1 MPAVESLYREE
12 LQAAGVHIVG
22 VSQFNTTEA
31 ETVAF
36 VERNGLTFPNVYDES
51 AQLATAYGISGV
63 PTYVFLDKEG
73 RIAPPQRRRPRRGLD
88 SILAE
93 RPAGGV
99 SAPQRKR

>member
-1 MPAVESLYREE
+1 MPAVDALYREE

-73 RIAPPQRRRPRRGLD
+73 RIAHRSAGARGVALIQSWLND
-88 SILAE
+88 LLAE
-93 RPAGGV
+93 
-99 SAPQRKR
+99 

>member
-73 RIAPPQRRRPRRGLD
+73 RIAHRSAGARGVALIQSWLND
-88 SILAE
+88 LLAE
-93 RPAGGV
+93 
-99 SAPQRKR
+99 

>member
-73 RIAPPQRRRPRRGLD
+73 RIAHRSAGARGVALIQSRLND
-88 SILAE
+88 LLAE
-93 RPAGGV
+93 
-99 SAPQRKR
+99 